1 MKKIVE
7 YIYNIPK
14 FSRKCTLENTRKML
28 ELLGNPGMDSQIIHV
43 AGTNGKGS
51 VCAYTDSILRECG
64 HTVGLFTSPH
74 LVKINERIRINGRDI
89 SDEEF
94 RDAFYAVLKATQKM
108 LEEGFMHPSFFEFL
122 FGMAMYSFG
131 KNKTEYI
138 ILETGLGGR
147 LDATNALEKVALSVI
162 TSISLDHT
170 DILGDTYA
178 KIASEKA
185 GIIKK
190 DTPLLFVNK
199 RLDVA
204 DVIVQKTVECNADIY
219 AVSPKDIV
227 DVVKRDKYIDF
238 SLSNEYYCNERF
250 SVCSSGYYQTE
261 NAALALMA
269 VSILG
274 IKNIDAVRQGLMNAK
289 WIGRMQEIDRN
300 MIIDGA
306 HNEDGVAQFLESV
319 KADGFNDDSKGR
331 YLLFSAVKDKH
342 YEDMIRA
349 ISESNLFKG
358 VVIIPLEDERGLSVS
373 VMEEV
378 FNKYF
383 KGEIIPMEN
392 LSQGIFQAC
401 MLRDDGYMIYIAG
414 SLYLAG
420 EVLALRQ

>member
-14 FSRKCTLENTRKML
+14 FSRKCTLENTKKML
-28 ELLGNPGMDSQIIHV
+28 ELLGNPGADSKIIHV

-64 HTVGLFTSPH
+64 YTVGMFTSPH
-74 LVKINERIRINGRDI
+74 LVKINERIRINGKDI

-122 FGMAMYSFG
+122 FGMAMYAFG
-131 KNKTEYI
+131 KSNPEYI

-147 LDATNALEKVALSVI
+147 LDATNAIEKAVLSVI
-162 TSISLDHT
+162 TSISPDHT

-190 DTPLLFVNK
+190 DTPALFINK
-199 RLDVA
+199 NMDVA
-204 DVIVQKTVECNADIY
+204 DVIVQKTVELNSDIHF
-219 AVSPKDIV
+219 VSPKDIV
-227 DVVKRDKYIDF
+227 NVVKRDKYIDF

-250 SVCSSGYYQTE
+250 SIRSSGLYQTE
-261 NAALALMA
+261 NAALALMT
-269 VSILG
+269 VNILG
-274 IKNIDAVRQGLMNAK
+274 IKDMDAIKRGLTNAG
-289 WIGRMQEIDRN
+289 WIGRMQEIDNN

-306 HNEDGVAQFLESV
+306 HNEDGVIQFLESV
-319 KADGFNDDSKGR
+319 KADGFAGDR
-331 YLLFSAVKDKH
+331 YLLFSAVRDKH
-342 YEDMIRA
+342 YEDMIKA
-349 ISESNLFKG
+349 ISESKLFKG
-358 VVIIPLEDERGLSVS
+358 VIIIPLEDERGLPVS
-373 VMEEV
+373 VMNEI

-383 KGEIIPMEN
+383 DGEIMPMDN
-392 LSQGIFQAC
+392 ISQGIFQAC
-401 MLRDDGYMIYIAG
+401 MLRDDGNMIYIAG